1 MDHIMVYQYCGM
13 LGVGPLLRPMVNKTY
28 TLILVDDQSMF
39 LDGIESLLERMPEVQ
54 IIGKAHNG
62 RDALGL
68 VVEHKPDL
76 VLMDINMPGM
86 DGIEASKHMRKA
98 SPETQVIVLSMY
110 GHREFVLELL
120 DSGVGGYLLK
130 TTNKEELITA
140 IRTVAA
146 GKQYIAAELRAMA
159 AQADR
164 NADREG
170 ETKYGPLTTREMQI
184 VKLILKEH
192 TTQEIAEH
200 LFLSVHTVETHRR
213 NIFHKLDCRNIA
225 GLVKYAMERGWG
237 E

>member
-1 MDHIMVYQYCGM
+1 MVYQYCNRPGM
-13 LGVGPLLRPMVNKTY
+13 GPLLPPMVTEPH
-28 TLILVDDQSMF
+28 TLILVDDQSIF
-39 LDGIESLLERMPEVQ
+39 LDGIESLLERMPEVVL
-54 IIGKAHNG
+54 IGKASNG
-62 RDALGL
+62 RDALDL
-68 VVEHKPDL
+68 VDAHKPDL

-86 DGIEASKHMRKA
+86 DGIEASKRMRKT
-98 SPETQVIVLSMY
+98 SPDTKVIVLSMY

-130 TTNKEELITA
+130 TTNKEELMTA

-164 NADREG
+164 NADRDG

-192 TTQEIAEH
+192 TTQEIAER
-200 LFLSVHTVETHRR
+200 LFLSIPTVETHRR